1 MREGNCST
9 HLPPRSTPQIIPGGL
24 TQPYYFFQLF
34 HIQTQT
40 MFEKC
45 IFSDQVSPTLYCQLT
60 FWLSSGMTVRIVMA
74 NMRRLK
80 KSLRP
85 LLMDVTTAVVDPHP
99 TVTHSLTVH
108 AHRHTGF
115 E

>member
-1 MREGNCST
+1 
-9 HLPPRSTPQIIPGGL
+9 
-24 TQPYYFFQLF
+24 
-34 HIQTQT
+34 
-40 MFEKC
+40 
-45 IFSDQVSPTLYCQLT
+45 
-60 FWLSSGMTVRIVMA
+60 MTVRIVMA

>member
-1 MREGNCST
+1 MEIAPHT
-9 HLPPRSTPQIIPGGL
+9 FPRSTPQIIPGGL

-40 MFEKC
+40 IFEKC

-74 NMRRLK
+74 NEK
-80 KSLRP
+80 IKSLRP

-99 TVTHSLTVH
+99 TVTHSRTVY